1 MGVEPG
7 SACGVA
13 AGAVWHPVPSATSI
27 EPTRAMPAR
36 RAGGLGLTTQGDG
49 CEVESFVAVFM
60 PPKMR
65 RTPDP
70 R

>member
-1 MGVEPG
+1 
-7 SACGVA
+7 
-13 AGAVWHPVPSATSI
+13 
-27 EPTRAMPAR
+27 MPAR